1 MPKIHPTA
9 IVDPGARI
17 ADDVV
22 IGPLCTVG
30 PNVEIGSGTEL
41 VGQCAITGYTSLGEN
56 NKVFPF
62 AVLGCPPQDLEW
74 KGETSYLKIGSNNQ
88 FREGFT
94 AHPGTKPG
102 SETVIGNNC
111 FFMNNSHIAH
121 NCKVGNNVIMVNG
134 AVAGGYAE
142 LSDRVLLSGNTAI
155 HQFCRVGRLAMMGGV
170 SAISKDLP
178 PFMTCFSKT
187 NCVSG
192 LNLVGLKRNGFSKE
206 TIRALKDIHR
216 IFFRSSN
223 SVKRALEIVESN
235 SQLSAFPE
243 VQEFL
248 DFVKS
253 SKRGIVSS
261 RIIDAVEDQEC
272 EE

>member
-1 MPKIHPTA
+1 MPTIHPSA
-9 IVDPGARI
+9 VVDPKAKI

-22 IGPLCTVG
+22 IGPLCVVG
-30 PNVEIGSGTEL
+30 PNVELGSGTEL
-41 VGQCAITGYTSLGEN
+41 VGQCAITGYTTLGKN

-62 AVLGCPPQDLEW
+62 AALGHPPQDLDWE
-74 KGETSYLKIGSNNQ
+74 GEPSFLKIGDNNH

-121 NCKVGNNVIMVNG
+121 NCKIGNNVIMVNG
-134 AVAGGYAE
+134 SIAGGYVEVA
-142 LSDRVLLSGNTAI
+142 DNVLLSGNAAI
-155 HQFCRVGRLAMMGGV
+155 HQFCRIGRLAMMGGLT
-170 SAISKDLP
+170 ATSKDLP

-187 NCVSG
+187 NSVSG
-192 LNLVGLKRNGFSKE
+192 LNLVGLKRNGISKDA
-206 TIRALKDIHR
+206 IRALKNIHR
-216 IFFRSSN
+216 IFFRSN
-223 SVKRALEIVESN
+223 TPTRKAIKQVEN
-235 SQLSAFPE
+235 DAALSAFPE
-243 VQEFL
+243 VQEFI

-261 RIIDAVEDQEC
+261 RIFAGNEDS
-272 EE
+272 

>member
-1 MPKIHPTA
+1 MPTIHPTA
-9 IVDPGARI
+9 VVDPKAKI
-17 ADDVV
+17 ADNV
-22 IGPLCTVG
+22 IVGPLCTIG

-41 VGQCAITGYTSLGEN
+41 VSQCAITGYTSLGEN
-56 NKVFPF
+56 NKIFPF
-62 AVLGCPPQDLEW
+62 ATLGCPPQDLDW
-74 KGETSYLKIGSNNQ
+74 QGEPSFLKIGNNNH

-102 SETVIGNNC
+102 TETIIGNNG

-121 NCKVGNNVIMVNG
+121 NAKIGDNVIMVNG
-134 AVAGGYAE
+134 AIAGGYTE
-142 LSDRVLLSGNTAI
+142 LGDRVLLSGNTAI
-155 HQFCRVGRLAMMGGV
+155 HQFCRVGRLAMMGGL

-187 NCVSG
+187 NRVSG

-206 TIRALKDIHR
+206 TIRALKNVHR
-216 IFFRSSN
+216 IFFRSQN
-223 SVKRALEIVESN
+223 SIKTALGIIEKDEEIS
-235 SQLSAFPE
+235 SFPE

-253 SKRGIVSS
+253 SKRGIVSNNT
-261 RIIDAVEDQEC
+261 VEIG
-272 EE
+272 EEG